1 MIHDDDHYYD
11 KIMMIMMIINKMIMM
26 MIMII
31 RMTKGMMVSA
41 IRMGV
46 TSTAGEWVGC
56 HNLHYIYILH
66 QLKLKRI
73 YFSNN
78 FARFLEL

>member
-1 MIHDDDHYYD
+1 MN
-11 KIMMIMMIINKMIMM
+11 ML

-56 HNLHYIYILH
+56 HDFYLHHIHILD

-73 YFSNN
+73 DFSDN
-78 FARFLEL
+78 FARFLES